1 MLEMCKKVLKANG
14 ILSDIKCSMECEICP
29 FYKKNCGWDESACMV
44 GTKEE
49 NLQIAQNYIKEHE
62 KTVNT
67 INSIEEQTNKP
78 KYKIGDKVRVKS
90 DLKSDTWYNSV
101 LVNCTMVES
110 RNEILTIEKIV
121 GNKEYRVEE
130 NQWLWGE
137 DMFEPVEENVTLKE
151 LQEIKKD
158 NIIPTYY
165 HKGNY
170 DVIQFCNDNDI
181 DFTTG
186 NIIKYITRYKYKNGI
201 EDLKKAKEYI
211 RRSNGVEYEIS
222 LADLVH
228 FNLEN
233 NLDYTQG
240 KIIEL
245 MLDSE
250 RAQAENVLNDL
261 IEKEEKKIREI
272 EETYQTEGMAD

>member
-1 MLEMCKKVLKANG
+1 
-14 ILSDIKCSMECEICP
+14 ME
-29 FYKKNCGWDESACMV
+29 
-44 GTKEE
+44 
-49 NLQIAQNYIKEHE
+49 E
-62 KTVNT
+62 KY
-67 INSIEEQTNKP
+67 

-90 DLKSDTWYNSV
+90 DLKAYIPYGRVWAN
-101 LVNCTMVES
+101 NTMLEWK
-110 RNEILTIEKIV
+110 NEILTIEKIK

-130 NQWLWGE
+130 NPWLWSE
-137 DMFEPVEENVTLKE
+137 DMFEPVEENEDVSRDLIEGHNFTKATITLKE

-165 HKGNY
+165 HQGNY

-211 RRSNGVEYEIS
+211 RRSNGMEYEIS

-250 RAQAENVLNDL
+250 IAQAENVLNDL
-261 IEKEEKKIREI
+261 IEKEEKKIKEI

>member
-49 NLQIAQNYIKEHE
+49 NLQLAQNYIKEHE
-62 KTVNT
+62 NT
-67 INSIEEQTNKP
+67 INSIEEQT
-78 KYKIGDKVRVKS
+78 ITLD
-90 DLKSDTWYNSV
+90 DLKDIKEN
-101 LVNCTMVES
+101 N
-110 RNEILTIEKIV
+110 IV
-121 GNKEYRVEE
+121 
-130 NQWLWGE
+130 
-137 DMFEPVEENVTLKE
+137 
-151 LQEIKKD
+151 
-158 NIIPTYY
+158 PTYY

-245 MLDSE
+245 MLESE
-250 RAQAENVLNDL
+250 ITQAENVLNDL
-261 IEKEEKKIREI
+261 IEKEEKKIKEI

>member
-1 MLEMCKKVLKANG
+1 
-14 ILSDIKCSMECEICP
+14 MEE
-29 FYKKNCGWDESACMV
+29 KN
-44 GTKEE
+44 
-49 NLQIAQNYIKEHE
+49 
-62 KTVNT
+62 
-67 INSIEEQTNKP
+67 
-78 KYKIGDKVRVKS
+78 KYKVGDKVRVKS
-90 DLKSDTWYNSV
+90 DLKADIPYSRVWSNH
-101 LVNCTMVES
+101 TMLEEK
-110 RNEILTIEKIV
+110 NEILTIEKIV

-137 DMFEPVEENVTLKE
+137 DMFEPVEETVTLKE

>member
-1 MLEMCKKVLKANG
+1 MEDKMLKICKEVVKAKIIPCENED
-14 ILSDIKCSMECEICP
+14 ILCRDCIFNVCEDCKN
-29 FYKKNCGWDESACMV
+29 YKTTSE
-44 GTKEE
+44 
-49 NLQIAQNYIKEHE
+49 IAQKYIKEHE

-67 INSIEEQTNKP
+67 IEKIEDNHT
-78 KYKIGDKVRVKS
+78 YKIGDKVRVKS
-90 DLKSDTWYNSV
+90 DLIPDIWYDSV
-101 LVNCTMVES
+101 LVNYSMAES
-110 RNEILTIEKIV
+110 RNEILTIEKII

-130 NQWLWGE
+130 NRWLWSE
-137 DMFEPVEENVTLKE
+137 EMLEPVEEATITLKE

-165 HKGNY
+165 HQGNY

-181 DFTTG
+181 GFTTG

-211 RRSNGVEYEIS
+211 RRSNGMEYEIS

-228 FNLEN
+228 FSLEN

-250 RAQAENVLNDL
+250 IAQAENVLNDL
-261 IEKEEKKIREI
+261 IEKEEKKIKEI
-272 EETYQTEGMAD
+272 EETYQADGMAD

>member
-1 MLEMCKKVLKANG
+1 MEDKILELCKKIIDGEKPRDSCEEVRCKDCPLKDMKIDCYKNS
-14 ILSDIKCSMECEICP
+14 IEVCE
-29 FYKKNCGWDESACMV
+29 
-44 GTKEE
+44 
-49 NLQIAQNYIKEHE
+49 IAQNYIKEHE

-67 INSIEEQTNKP
+67 IEKIEE
-78 KYKIGDKVRVKS
+78 KI
-90 DLKSDTWYNSV
+90 
-101 LVNCTMVES
+101 
-110 RNEILTIEKIV
+110 
-121 GNKEYRVEE
+121 
-130 NQWLWGE
+130 
-137 DMFEPVEENVTLKE
+137 TLKE

-165 HKGNY
+165 HRGSY

-211 RRSNGVEYEIS
+211 RRSNVMEYEIS
-222 LADLVH
+222 LEDLVH

-245 MLDSE
+245 MLYSDIT
-250 RAQAENVLNDL
+250 QAENILNDL
-261 IEKEEKKIREI
+261 IKKEEKKIKEI